1 MSPGFERGHRSGDGA
16 LDFWR
21 HVADLRKAL
30 LWSVAGWL
38 FATLLAWQYWRTL
51 WGVLSRPLSTLEQ
64 APKIIVTSPMGTV
77 SMSFQVGLVAGS
89 VLAAPWIFW
98 QLWGFVRPALHQ
110 RERSIALVALGWST
124 LLFFAGMTVAYF
136 TILPW
141 TLRWLLTYGD
151 GMFEQ
156 LWTVDAFTSMS
167 MQLLGGFGA
176 MFEFPLLTWVL
187 ARLGFV
193 GPRHLWKW
201 SRGAIVVI
209 FVVAAVLTPP
219 DPVSQCIMAVPML
232 GLYAAGIFTSW
243 LAWKGGADGFD
254 RLR

>member
-1 MSPGFERGHRSGDGA
+1 MSSPLERGHRSTGGA

-21 HVADLRKAL
+21 HVGDLRKAL
-30 LWSVAGWL
+30 LWSVVGWL
-38 FATLLAWQYWRTL
+38 VATLVAWQFWEIL
-51 WGVLSRPLSTLEQ
+51 WAILSKPLSSLNP
-64 APKIIVTSPMGTV
+64 APRIIVTSPMGTV

-89 VLAAPWIFW
+89 VLAAPWVFW
-98 QLWGFVRPALHQ
+98 QVWRFVRPALHA
-110 RERSIALVALGWST
+110 RERSIALAALGWSSI
-124 LLFFAGMTVAYF
+124 LFFTGMTVAYF
-136 TILPW
+136 TILPL
-141 TLRWLLTYGD
+141 TLRWLLTYGE

-187 ARLGFV
+187 ARMGFV
-193 GPRHLWKW
+193 GPGHLWRW

-209 FVVAAVLTPP
+209 FVLAAVLTPP

-232 GLYAAGIFTSW
+232 GLYLAGMFTSW
-243 LAWKGGADGFD
+243 LAWKGK
-254 RLR
+254 

>member
-1 MSPGFERGHRSGDGA
+1 MSHSLERGYRSSGGA

-30 LWSVAGWL
+30 VWSVVGWL
-38 FATLLAWQYWRTL
+38 VATLLAWQYWTML
-51 WGVLSRPLSTLEQ
+51 WTVLSRPIATLKP

-89 VLAAPWIFW
+89 VLAAPWVFW
-98 QLWGFVRPALHQ
+98 QLWRFVRPALHD
-110 RERSIALVALGWST
+110 RERSIAVAALLWST
-124 LLFFAGMTVAYF
+124 LLFFVGMVVCYF

-141 TLRWLLTYGD
+141 TLRWLLTYGE

-167 MQLLGGFGA
+167 LQLLGGMGA

-187 ARLGFV
+187 ARMGIV
-193 GPRHLWKW
+193 GPKHLWKW
-201 SRGAIVVI
+201 SRGAIVAI
-209 FVVAAVLTPP
+209 FVLAAILTPP

-232 GLYAAGIFTSW
+232 GLYAAGILTSW
-243 LAWKGGADGFD
+243 IAWKGK
-254 RLR
+254 